1 MPSDDPIILN
11 PPKRP
16 KLALT
21 PTGIVAH
28 WREVWK
34 EWTTWLI
41 GVLAFLPDI
50 LSAMVAQGW
59 FSPADSSLAFKIVAG
74 LAIAAKFVN
83 QKKAEA

>member
-1 MPSDDPIILN
+1 MPNDEIIITN
-11 PPKRP
+11 PKP
-16 KLALT
+16 KLALL

-59 FSPADSSLAFKIVAG
+59 FSPADSSLAFKVVAG

-83 QKKAEA
+83 QKKAES